1 MSIVTDIFLW
11 LLIETAFGFLF
22 YATGCMLLKVTTFG
36 SYKMEF
42 KDYAS
47 FKQGK
52 SKKVVPLIALGVGF
66 YVFFILFIAYLN
78 N

>member
-11 LLIETAFGFLF
+11 LLIETALGFLF
-22 YATGCMLLKVTTFG
+22 YTTGCMLLKVTTFG

-47 FKQGK
+47 FKQRK
-52 SKKVVPLIALGVGF
+52 SKKVVPVIALGVGF
-66 YVFFILFIAYLN
+66 YITMITLLAFIN
-78 N
+78 S

>member
-36 SYKMEF
+36 SYRMEF

>member
-47 FKQGK
+47 FKQRK